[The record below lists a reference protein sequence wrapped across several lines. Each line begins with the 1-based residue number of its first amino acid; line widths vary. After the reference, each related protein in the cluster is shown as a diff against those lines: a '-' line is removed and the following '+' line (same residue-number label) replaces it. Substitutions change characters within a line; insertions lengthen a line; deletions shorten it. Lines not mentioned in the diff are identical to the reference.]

1 MKKHAIVAGNW
12 KMYKSPVEGQD
23 FVEDFVNLMLNID
36 DVEVIFCPPFSALF
50 NIDVVLKN
58 TPYKLGAQ
66 NCHWEKDGAFT
77 GEISV
82 SMLENCG
89 VDYVI
94 LGHSERRHI
103 FNESDEWINKKVK
116 SVLSGGLKP
125 ILCIGETLDQ
135 RNSSE
140 TEDVLY
146 HQLKEG
152 LNRVEKLDDIVIAYE
167 PVWAIGT
174 GETATIEQVAE
185 AHKWVRN
192 ILSNFYSRDIA
203 DYTSILYGGSVKPE
217 NAGELFEIKDV
228 NGFLIGGAS
237 LKIDPFK
244 EIILTVNKK
253 LKG

>member
-12 KMYKSPVEGQD
+12 KMYKTPAEGRV
-23 FVEDFVNLMLNID
+23 FVENFVNLMLNID

-50 NIDVVLKN
+50 NIDVVLRDA
-58 TPYKLGAQ
+58 PYKLGAQ
-66 NCHWEKDGAFT
+66 NCHWENEGAFT

-82 SMLENCG
+82 NMLDNSG

-94 LGHSERRHI
+94 LGHSERRHV
-103 FNESDEWINKKVK
+103 FNETDEWINKKVK
-116 SVLSGGLKP
+116 SVIDGGLKP

-135 RNSSE
+135 RKSNE
-140 TEDVLY
+140 TKDVLF
-146 HQLKEG
+146 HQLKDG
-152 LNRVEKLDDIVIAYE
+152 LSGVKKLDKVVIAYE

-174 GETATIEQVAE
+174 GETATNEQVGE

-192 ILSNFYSRDIA
+192 ILSDFYSRDIA
-203 DYTSILYGGSVKPE
+203 DDTSILYGGSVKPE
-217 NAGELFEIKDV
+217 NAEELFGLKDV

-244 EIILTVNKK
+244 EIILTVNNK

>member
-1 MKKHAIVAGNW
+1 MKKQAIVAGNW
-12 KMYKSPVEGQD
+12 KMYKTPVEGRD
-23 FVEDFVNLMLNID
+23 FVEDFMNLMLNID
-36 DVEVIFCPPFSALF
+36 GVEVIFCPPFSALF
-50 NIDVVLKN
+50 NIDVVLKDA
-58 TPYKLGAQ
+58 PYKLGAQ
-66 NCHWEKDGAFT
+66 NCHWENEGAFT

-82 SMLENCG
+82 NMLESCG
-89 VDYVI
+89 IDYVI

-103 FNESDEWINKKVK
+103 FNETDEWINKKVK
-116 SVLSGGLKP
+116 SVLNGSLKP

-135 RNSSE
+135 RKSNE
-140 TEDVLY
+140 TKDVLF

-152 LNRVEKLDDIVIAYE
+152 LSGVETLDDVVLAYE

-174 GETATIEQVAE
+174 GETATIEQVGE

-192 ILSNFYSRDIA
+192 ILSDFYSRDIA
-203 DYTSILYGGSVKPE
+203 DNISILYGGSVKPE
-217 NAGELFEIKDV
+217 NAEELFGIKDV

>member
-1 MKKHAIVAGNW
+1 MKKQTIIAGNW
-12 KMYKSPVEGQD
+12 KMYKTPIEGYD
-23 FVEDFVNLMLNID
+23 FIKDFVNLMLNLE

-50 NIDVVLKN
+50 NIDVVLN
-58 TPYKLGAQ
+58 DTPYKLGAQ
-66 NCHWEKDGAFT
+66 NCHWEKEGAFT
-77 GEISV
+77 GEVSV

-89 VDYVI
+89 VDYII

-103 FNESDEWINKKVK
+103 FNESNDWINKKVK
-116 SVLSGGLKP
+116 AVLDGGLKP

-135 RNSSE
+135 RKSNE
-140 TEDVLY
+140 TKDILF
-146 HQLKEG
+146 HQLKDG
-152 LNRVEKLDDIVIAYE
+152 LSGVEVLDGIVIAYE

-174 GETATIEQVAE
+174 GETATTGQVSE
-185 AHKWVRN
+185 AHKWVRD
-192 ILSNFYSRDIA
+192 ILSDLYSRDIA
-203 DYTSILYGGSVKPE
+203 NDTSILYGGSVKPE

-253 LKG
+253 LKV

>member
-12 KMYKSPVEGQD
+12 KMHKTLTEGHD
-23 FVEDFVNLMLNID
+23 FIEDFMNLMLNIENM
-36 DVEVIFCPPFSALF
+36 EVIFCPPFSALF
-50 NIDVVLKN
+50 NIDVVLKD

-66 NCHWEKDGAFT
+66 NCHWKKEGAFT
-77 GEISV
+77 GEVSV
-82 SMLENCG
+82 SMLESCG

-103 FNESDEWINKKVK
+103 FNETDSWINKKVK
-116 SVLSGGLKP
+116 AVLNGGLKP

-135 RNSSE
+135 RKSNE
-140 TEDVLY
+140 TKDVLFY
-146 HQLKEG
+146 QIKEDLKG
-152 LNRVEKLDDIVIAYE
+152 VEKLDSVVIAYE

-174 GETATIEQVAE
+174 GETASTEQIYE
-185 AHKWVRN
+185 AHKWVRD
-192 ILSNFYSRDIA
+192 ILSDLYSQDIVKI
-203 DYTSILYGGSVKPE
+203 TSILYGGSVKPE

-228 NGFLIGGAS
+228 NGFLIGRAS
-237 LKIDPFK
+237 LKIDSFK

>member
-12 KMYKSPVEGQD
+12 KMYKTPTEGYA
-23 FVEDFVNLMLNID
+23 FVKDFVNLMLNMED
-36 DVEVIFCPPFSALF
+36 MEVIFCPPFSALF
-50 NIDVVLKN
+50 NIDVVLKE

-66 NCHWEKDGAFT
+66 NCHWEKEGAFT
-77 GEISV
+77 GEVSV
-82 SMLENCG
+82 SMLESCG

-94 LGHSERRHI
+94 VGHSERRYI
-103 FNESDEWINKKVK
+103 FNETNEWINKKVK
-116 SVLSGGLKP
+116 AVLNGGLKP

-135 RNSSE
+135 RKSNE
-140 TEDVLY
+140 TKDVLFY
-146 HQLKEG
+146 QLKEG
-152 LNRVEKLDDIVIAYE
+152 LNGVEKLVDVVIAYE

-174 GETATIEQVAE
+174 GETATTEQVSE
-185 AHKWVRN
+185 AHRWVRD
-192 ILSNFYSRDIA
+192 ILSDLYSQDIA
-203 DYTSILYGGSVKPE
+203 NITSILYGGSVKPE

>member
-1 MKKHAIVAGNW
+1 MRKHAIVAGNW
-12 KMYKSPVEGQD
+12 KMFKTPDEGRG

-50 NIDVVLKN
+50 NIDVVLKDAL
-58 TPYKLGAQ
+58 YKLGAQ
-66 NCHWEKDGAFT
+66 NCHWENEGAFT

-82 SMLENCG
+82 NMLESCG

-103 FNESDEWINKKVK
+103 FNETDEWINKKVK
-116 SVLSGGLKP
+116 AVLDGGLKP

-135 RNSSE
+135 RKSNE
-140 TEDVLY
+140 TKDVLF
-146 HQLKEG
+146 HQLKDDLSG
-152 LNRVEKLDDIVIAYE
+152 IEKLDDVVIAYE

-174 GETATIEQVAE
+174 GETATIEQVGE
-185 AHKWVRN
+185 AHNWVRN
-192 ILSNFYSRDIA
+192 ILSDFYSRDIA
-203 DYTSILYGGSVKPE
+203 DDTPILYGGSVKPE
-217 NAGELFEIKDV
+217 NAEELFGINDV

-244 EIILTVNKK
+244 EIILTVNNK

>member
-12 KMYKSPVEGQD
+12 KMYKTPVEGRD
-23 FVEDFVNLMLNID
+23 FVEYFVNLMLNID

-50 NIDVVLKN
+50 NIDVVLKDA
-58 TPYKLGAQ
+58 PYKLGAQ
-66 NCHWEKDGAFT
+66 NCHWENEGAFT
-77 GEISV
+77 GEVSI
-82 SMLENCG
+82 SMLESCG

-103 FNESDEWINKKVK
+103 FKESDEWINKKVK
-116 SVLSGGLKP
+116 SVLNGGLKP

-135 RNSSE
+135 RKSNE
-140 TEDVLY
+140 TKDVLF

-152 LNRVEKLDDIVIAYE
+152 LSGVKKLNNIVIAYE

-174 GETATIEQVAE
+174 GETATIEQVGE

-192 ILSNFYSRDIA
+192 ILSDFYLQNTTD
-203 DYTSILYGGSVKPE
+203 DTSILYGGSVKPE
-217 NAGELFEIKDV
+217 NAGELFGIKDV

>member
-1 MKKHAIVAGNW
+1 MKKHTIVAGNW
-12 KMYKSPVEGQD
+12 KMHKTLTEGRD
-23 FVEDFVNLMLNID
+23 FIEDFMNLMLNIENM
-36 DVEVIFCPPFSALF
+36 EVIFCPPFSALF
-50 NIDVVLKN
+50 NIDVVLKD

-66 NCHWEKDGAFT
+66 NCHWEKEGAFT
-77 GEISV
+77 GEVSV
-82 SMLENCG
+82 SMLESCG

-103 FNESDEWINKKVK
+103 FNETDRWINKKVK
-116 SVLSGGLKP
+116 AVLNGGLKP

-135 RNSSE
+135 RKSNE
-140 TEDVLY
+140 TKDVLFY
-146 HQLKEG
+146 QIKEDLKG
-152 LNRVEKLDDIVIAYE
+152 VEELDSVVIAYE

-174 GETATIEQVAE
+174 GETASTEQIYE
-185 AHKWVRN
+185 AHKWVRD
-192 ILSNFYSRDIA
+192 ILSDLYSQDIVKI
-203 DYTSILYGGSVKPE
+203 TSILYGGSVKPE

>member
-1 MKKHAIVAGNW
+1 MRKQAIVAGNW
-12 KMYKSPVEGQD
+12 KMYKTPIEGQA

-36 DVEVIFCPPFSALF
+36 GVEVIFCPPFSALF
-50 NIDVVLKN
+50 NIDVVLSE

-66 NCHWEKDGAFT
+66 NCHWETEGAFT
-77 GEISV
+77 GEVSV

-94 LGHSERRHI
+94 IGHSERRHV
-103 FNESDEWINKKVK
+103 FNETDDWINRKVK
-116 SVLSGGLKP
+116 SVLNGGLKP

-135 RNSSE
+135 RKSNE
-140 TEDVLY
+140 TKDVLY
-146 HQLKEG
+146 QQLKEG
-152 LNRVEKLDDIVIAYE
+152 LKGVDKLDDVIIAYE

-174 GETATIEQVAE
+174 GETATLEQVSE

-192 ILSNFYSRDIA
+192 ILSEFYSEDIA
-203 DYTSILYGGSVKPE
+203 NDTSILYGGSVKPA
-217 NAGELFEIKDV
+217 NAGELFEINDV

-237 LKIDPFK
+237 LSIDPFK
-244 EIILTVNKK
+244 EIILTVNEK

>member
-1 MKKHAIVAGNW
+1 MKKHTIVAGNW
-12 KMYKSPVEGQD
+12 KMYKTSVEGQD

-50 NIDVVLKN
+50 NIDVVLKDA
-58 TPYKLGAQ
+58 PYKLGAQ
-66 NCHWEKDGAFT
+66 NCHWEKEGAFT

-82 SMLENCG
+82 DMLESCG

-103 FNESDEWINKKVK
+103 FNETDEWINKKVK
-116 SVLSGGLKP
+116 SVLNGGLKP

-135 RNSSE
+135 RNSKE
-140 TEDVLY
+140 TKDVLF

-152 LNRVEKLDDIVIAYE
+152 LSGIEKLEEVVIAYE

-174 GETATIEQVAE
+174 GETASIKQVGE
-185 AHKWVRN
+185 AHKWVRD
-192 ILSNFYSRDIA
+192 ILSDFYSKEIA
-203 DYTSILYGGSVKPE
+203 DDTSILYGGSVKPE
-217 NAGELFEIKDV
+217 NAEELFGIKDV

-237 LKIDPFK
+237 LKIDSFK